1 MSETKL
7 KIDDQKIA
15 ATGVKPS
22 AKPIDKPVWETPKLE
37 DVSEQ
42 VMAQPYIRFT

>member
-1 MSETKL
+1 MNEMNTQAESQETEEQAPEGK
-7 KIDDQKIA
+7 DQ
-15 ATGVKPS
+15 
-22 AKPIDKPVWETPKLE
+22 WETPKLE

>member
-1 MSETKL
+1 MSESKL
-7 KIDDQKIA
+7 TIETPKAEAEARADRPNPA
-15 ATGVKPS
+15 PKP
-22 AKPIDKPVWETPKLE
+22 AWETPKLE

>member
-7 KIDDQKIA
+7 TMEAQKTA
-15 ATGVKPS
+15 GPATTESGKPTE
-22 AKPIDKPVWETPKLE
+22 KPVWETPKLQ

>member
-1 MSETKL
+1 MNDTNNQVEGQETEE
-7 KIDDQKIA
+7 Q
-15 ATGVKPS
+15 S
-22 AKPIDKPVWETPKLE
+22 PVAQEQWETPKLE